1 MPFLEEGRIMKRL
14 AGLAAATLVA
24 CGAHAADQLKIGFL
38 STLSGPAGG
47 IGVEIRDGFNL
58 ALKLAGGKL
67 GGLPTELVVADD
79 TLNPDTGRQLAE
91 RMLKRDRVNLVT
103 GIVFSN
109 VMLAVWPTIEQ
120 AKVFY
125 VAPNATPT
133 AITGKGCSP
142 YFFSASWPNEAHHE
156 AAGQFASS
164 KGYKNAYLIA
174 PNYPAGKDALTG
186 FKRMYKGNVVAEV
199 YSKLNQ
205 LDYSAELAQIRAA
218 HPEALYA
225 FLPGG
230 MGINFIKQFV
240 AAGLSK
246 DIQLIVPGFVSDQ
259 DVVRAVGE
267 PMLGLFDT
275 SQWAYDLDNDANRK
289 FVSAFEKEYKRIPT
303 LYAEQGYTAALVIDQ
318 AVRDAKGKVEDEKAF
333 HAALMK
339 APERAKTPRGQFK
352 EAANGTPIQDYYVR
366 ALVKDREG
374 RIVNKKIA
382 TILHEHRDY
391 WAKDCNMK

>member
-1 MPFLEEGRIMKRL
+1 MKTRL
-14 AGLAAATLVA
+14 ASIALAASLSFGLQA
-24 CGAHAADQLKIGFL
+24 GAKAANELKIGFL

-47 IGVEIRDGFNL
+47 LGVEIRDGFNL
-58 ALKLAGGKL
+58 ALKLNGGKL
-67 GGLPTELVVADD
+67 GGLPTELVIADD

-91 RMLKRDRVNLVT
+91 RMLRRDRVNLMT

-109 VMLAVWPTIEQ
+109 VMLAVWPTIQQ

-125 VAPNATPT
+125 VAPNSTPT

-156 AAGQFASS
+156 AAGEFANS
-164 KGYKNAYLIA
+164 KGFKNAYLIA

-186 FKRMYKGNVVAEV
+186 FKRMYKGSIVSET

-205 LDYSAELAQIRAA
+205 LDYSAELAQMRAA
-218 HPEALYA
+218 KPDAVYA

-240 AAGLSK
+240 AAGLSR

-289 FVSAFEKEYKRIPT
+289 FVSEFEKAYQRLPS
-303 LYAEQGYTAALVIDQ
+303 LYAEQGYTAALIIDQ

-333 HAALMK
+333 RAALMK
-339 APERAKTPRGQFK
+339 APERARTPRGKWK

-366 ALVKDREG
+366 ALVKDRQG
-374 RIVNKKIA
+374 RIVNRKIA
-382 TILHEHRDY
+382 TILHDHRDY
-391 WAKDCNMK
+391 WAKDCAMK

>member
-1 MPFLEEGRIMKRL
+1 MHRKL
-14 AGLAAATLVA
+14 ASAAIGALFA
-24 CGAHAADQLKIGFL
+24 LSAHAANELKIGFL
-38 STLSGPAGG
+38 STLSGPAGAIG
-47 IGVEIRDGFNL
+47 IEIRDGFNL
-58 ALKLAGGKL
+58 AVKNSGGKL
-67 GGLPTELVVADD
+67 GGLPTEVIFADD

-91 RMLKRDRVNLVT
+91 RLLKRDRVNLMT

-109 VMLAVWPTIEQ
+109 VMLAVWPTVHE

-125 VAPNATPT
+125 IAPNATPT
-133 AITGKGCSP
+133 SITGKGCSP
-142 YFFSASWPNEAHHE
+142 YFYSASWPNEAHHE
-156 AAGQFASS
+156 AAGEFANS
-164 KGYKNAYLIA
+164 KGYKNTYLIA

-186 FKRMYKGNVVAEV
+186 FKRMYKGNIVAEV

-218 HPEALYA
+218 KPEALYA

-240 AAGLSK
+240 GSGLSK

-259 DVVRAVGE
+259 DVVRAVGD

-275 SQWAYDLDNDANRK
+275 SHWAYDLDNDANRK
-289 FVSAFEKEYKRIPT
+289 FVADFEKEYKRIPS
-303 LYAEQGYTAALVIDQ
+303 LFAEQGYTAALIIDQ

-339 APERAKTPRGQFK
+339 APERANTPRGHFK

-374 RIVNKKIA
+374 RIVNRKIG
-382 TILHEHRDY
+382 TILKQHQDY
-391 WAKDCNMK
+391 WLKDCNMK

>member
-1 MPFLEEGRIMKRL
+1 MRRKIASAAIGALL
-14 AGLAAATLVA
+14 AFS
-24 CGAHAADQLKIGFL
+24 AHAANELKIGFL
-38 STLSGPAGG
+38 STLSGPAGAIG
-47 IGVEIRDGFNL
+47 IEIRDGFNL
-58 ALKLAGGKL
+58 ALKLGGNKL
-67 GGLPTELVVADD
+67 GGLPTEVIFADD

-91 RMLKRDRVNLVT
+91 RLLKRDRVNLMT
-103 GIVFSN
+103 GVVFSN
-109 VMLAVWPTIEQ
+109 VMLAVWPTIQE

-156 AAGQFASS
+156 AAGQFANSR
-164 KGYKNAYLIA
+164 GFKNIYLIA

-186 FKRMYKGNVVAEV
+186 FKRMYKGNIAAEV

-205 LDYSAELAQIRAA
+205 LDYSAELAQVRAA
-218 HPEALYA
+218 RPDALYA

-240 AAGLSK
+240 ASGLSQ
-246 DIQLIVPGFVSDQ
+246 DVQLIVPGFVSDQ
-259 DVVRAVGE
+259 DVVRAVGD

-275 SQWAYDLDNDANRK
+275 SQWSYDLDNDANRK
-289 FVSAFEKEYKRIPT
+289 FVAEFEKEYKRIPT
-303 LYAEQGYTAALVIDQ
+303 LYAEQGYTAALIIDQ

-339 APERAKTPRGQFK
+339 APERANTPRGHFK

-374 RIVNKKIA
+374 RIVNRKVD
-382 TILHEHRDY
+382 TILRQHRDY
-391 WAKDCNMK
+391 WAKDCSMK

>member
-1 MPFLEEGRIMKRL
+1 MTRRSI
-14 AGLAAATLVA
+14 ALAAAALVSFSA
-24 CGAHAADQLKIGFL
+24 QAADELKIGFL

-47 IGVEIRDGFNL
+47 IGIEIRDGFNL

-67 GGLPTELVVADD
+67 GGMKTEVIFADD

-91 RMLKRDRVNLVT
+91 RLLKRDRVNLVT

-120 AKVFY
+120 AKTFY
-125 VAPNATPT
+125 IAPNATPT
-133 AITGKGCSP
+133 GITGKGCSP
-142 YFFSASWPNEAHHE
+142 FFFSASWPNEAHHE
-156 AAGQFASS
+156 AAGAFAQQ
-164 KGYKNAYLIA
+164 KGFKNAFLIA

-186 FKRMYKGNVVAEV
+186 FKRTYKGTIVNEV

-218 HPEALYA
+218 KPDALYA

-240 AAGLSK
+240 AAGLSNE
-246 DIQLIVPGFVSDQ
+246 IQLIVPGFASDQ

-289 FVSAFEKEYKRIPT
+289 FVSEFEKEYKRIPT
-303 LYAEQGYTAALVIDQ
+303 LYAEQGYTTALIIDQ
-318 AVRDAKGKVEDEKAF
+318 AARDAKGKVEDAKAF
-333 HAALMK
+333 RAALMK
-339 APERAKTPRGQFK
+339 APERAKTPRGQWK

-374 RIVNKKIA
+374 RIVNRKIA
-382 TILHEHRDY
+382 TILTGH
-391 WAKDCNMK
+391 KDHWLSECSMK

>member
-1 MPFLEEGRIMKRL
+1 MKL
-14 AGLAAATLVA
+14 KMLAAAALISLN
-24 CGAHAADQLKIGFL
+24 AHAADELKIGFL

-47 IGVEIRDGFNL
+47 IGNEIRDGFNL
-58 ALKLAGGKL
+58 ATKLAGGKL
-67 GGLPTELVVADD
+67 GGMKTEVIFADD

-91 RMLKRDRVNLVT
+91 RMLKRDRVNLMT

-109 VMLAVWPTIEQ
+109 VMLAVWPTIQE
-120 AKVFY
+120 AKTFY

-133 AITGKGCSP
+133 SITGKGCSP

-156 AAGQFASS
+156 AAGAFAQQ
-164 KGYKNAYLIA
+164 KGFKNAFLIA

-186 FKRMYKGNVVAEV
+186 FKRTYKGTIVNEV

-218 HPEALYA
+218 KPDALYA

-240 AAGLSK
+240 AAGLSNE
-246 DIQLIVPGFVSDQ
+246 IQLIVPGFASDQ

-289 FVSAFEKEYKRIPT
+289 FVDAFQKEYKRIPT
-303 LYAEQGYTAALVIDQ
+303 LYAEQGYTAALIIDQ
-318 AVRDAKGKVEDEKAF
+318 AVKDAKGKVEDAKAF
-333 HAALMK
+333 RAALMK

-352 EAANGTPIQDYYVR
+352 EARNGTPIQDYYVR

-382 TILHEHRDY
+382 TILHDH
-391 WAKDCNMK
+391 KDHWLSECSMK

>member
-1 MPFLEEGRIMKRL
+1 MKRI
-14 AGLAAATLVA
+14 AGLAAAALVSF
-24 CGAHAADQLKIGFL
+24 GAHAADPLKIGFL

-58 ALKLAGGKL
+58 ALKMAGGKL
-67 GGLPTELVVADD
+67 GGLPTEVVVADD
-79 TLNPDTGRQLAE
+79 GLNPENGRQLAE
-91 RMLKRDRVNLVT
+91 RMLRRDRVNLMT

-125 VAPNATPT
+125 IAPNATPT
-133 AITGKGCSP
+133 SISGKGCSP

-156 AAGQFASS
+156 AAGAFANS
-164 KGYKNAYLIA
+164 KGYKNAFLIA

-186 FKRMYKGNVVAEV
+186 FKRTYQGTVVAEV

-205 LDYSAELAQIRAA
+205 LDYSAELAQMRAA
-218 HPEALYA
+218 HPSTVYA

-240 AAGLSK
+240 ASGLSK
-246 DIQLIVPGFVSDQ
+246 DVQLIVPGFVSDQ
-259 DVVRAVGE
+259 VVVRAVGD

-289 FVSAFEKEYKRIPT
+289 FVAAFEKEYKRIPT
-303 LYAEQGYTAALVIDQ
+303 LYAEQGYTAALIIDQ
-318 AVRDAKGKVEDEKAF
+318 AVRDAKGKVTDVKAF
-333 HAALMK
+333 RAALMK
-339 APERAKTPRGQFK
+339 APERAKTPRGKWK

-374 RIVNKKIA
+374 RIVNRKIA
-382 TILHEHRDY
+382 TILHDHKDY
-391 WAKDCNMK
+391 WAKDCSMK

>member
-1 MPFLEEGRIMKRL
+1 MHSRL
-14 AGLAAATLVA
+14 AAFALAALISFSAN
-24 CGAHAADQLKIGFL
+24 AANELKIGFL
-38 STLSGPAGG
+38 STLSGPAGAIG
-47 IGVEIRDGFNL
+47 IEIRDGFNL
-58 ALKLAGGKL
+58 ALKLAGNKL
-67 GGLPTELVVADD
+67 GGLPTEVVYADD

-91 RMLKRDRVNLVT
+91 RLLKRDRVNLMT
-103 GIVFSN
+103 GVVFSN
-109 VMLAVWPTIEQ
+109 VMLAAWPTIHE

-125 VAPNATPT
+125 IAANATPT
-133 AITGKGCSP
+133 SITGKGCSP

-156 AAGQFASS
+156 AAGAFAQS
-164 KGYKNAYLIA
+164 KGFKNAYLIA

-186 FKRMYKGNVVAEV
+186 FKRTYKGQIVAEQYV
-199 YSKLNQ
+199 KLNQ

-218 HPEALYA
+218 KPDALYA

-246 DIQLIVPGFVSDQ
+246 DVQLIVPGFVSDQ

-289 FVSAFEKEYKRIPT
+289 FVAEFEKEYKRLPT
-303 LYAEQGYTAALVIDQ
+303 LYAEQGYTAALIIDQ

-339 APERAKTPRGQFK
+339 APERAKTPRGK
-352 EAANGTPIQDYYVR
+352 MREAANGTPIQDYYVR
-366 ALVKDREG
+366 ELVKDKDG
-374 RIVNKKIA
+374 RIVNRKVA
-382 TILHEHRDY
+382 TILTAH
-391 WAKDCNMK
+391 KDHWLSECSMK